1 MATQSKQED
10 RLALVNTQ
18 VRTLVSEP
26 NYGKFEIEPLE
37 RGYGVTLGN
46 ALRRVLLSSIPG
58 AAITS
63 VRIDGVQS
71 EFEPIPGVKED
82 TVHFLLNL
90 KNVAIR
96 IASENPRGQY
106 TLRLQVQ
113 GPGRVTAA
121 DIQTPLDVDIVN
133 PELYLATLTD
143 SSARLN
149 VEIIVEMGRGYLATI
164 KRERERGR
172 SSIGEIRLNALFN
185 PVTKVNF
192 LVEPTLVG
200 ERTDYDRLIL
210 EVWTNGAVSPTDAV
224 SQAASILMK
233 QFEPLV
239 HLGASALVDGLAAV
253 PPPPGVD
260 VPDRPLEELGLS
272 TRVLNALRSG
282 GINTLYKL
290 LSTPEQQLLTLRNFG
305 ETAKKEVEE
314 KLSAMGLSLM
324 KSGRRRGS

>member
-1 MATQSKQED
+1 MTVQMVEA
-10 RLALVNTQ
+10 Q
-18 VRTLVSEP
+18 VRTLVHEP
-26 NYGKFEIEPLE
+26 KYGKFEVEPLE

-63 VRIDGVQS
+63 VRIEGVLS

-82 TVHFLLNL
+82 TIHFLLNL

-96 IASENPRGQY
+96 IHSSQPRDKY
-106 TLRLQVQ
+106 SLRLQVQ

-121 DIQTPLDVDIVN
+121 DIQAPADVEIVN
-133 PELYLATLTD
+133 PELYLATLSD
-143 SSARLN
+143 SSARIN
-149 VEIIVEMGRGYLATI
+149 ADITVEYGRGYVPAL
-164 KRERERGR
+164 KRERGR
-172 SSIGEIRLNALFN
+172 GSIGEIRTNALFN

-210 EVWTNGAVSPTDAV
+210 EVWTNGAIEPAQAV
-224 SQAASILMK
+224 YQAAAILREQFKQLMK
-233 QFEPLV
+233 
-239 HLGASALVDGLAAV
+239 LGGEEAVAETAVVSA
-253 PPPPGVD
+253 PPGVT

-282 GINTLYKL
+282 GIDTLYKL
-290 LSTPEQQLLTLRNFG
+290 LSTPEQKLLTLRNFG
-305 ETAKKEVEE
+305 ETAKREVEE
-314 KLSAMGLSLM
+314 KLSEMGLSLL
-324 KSGRRRGS
+324 KTGRRRGQA

>member
-1 MATQSKQED
+1 MTVQMVQSE
-10 RLALVNTQ
+10 

-26 NYGKFEIEPLE
+26 KYGKFEVEPLE

-63 VRIDGVQS
+63 VRIEGVLS

-82 TVHFLLNL
+82 TIHFLLNL

-96 IASENPRGQY
+96 IHSSQPRDKY

-121 DIQTPLDVDIVN
+121 DIQAPADVEIVN
-133 PELYLATLTD
+133 PELYLATLSD
-143 SSARLN
+143 SSARISAEIT
-149 VEIIVEMGRGYLATI
+149 VETGRGYVAAL
-164 KRERERGR
+164 KRERGR
-172 SSIGEIRLNALFN
+172 GSVGEIRTNALFN

-210 EVWTNGAVSPTDAV
+210 EVWTNGAISPAEAV
-224 SQAASILMK
+224 YQAAGILRE
-233 QFEPLV
+233 QFHRLMQIGGGE
-239 HLGASALVDGLAAV
+239 GAPDSATVV
-253 PPPPGVD
+253 PAPPGVT
-260 VPDRPLEELGLS
+260 VPDRPLEDLGLS

-282 GINTLYKL
+282 GIDTLYKL
-290 LSTPEQQLLTLRNFG
+290 LSTPEQKLLTLRNFG
-305 ETAKKEVEE
+305 DTAKREVEE

-324 KSGRRRGS
+324 KSGRRRGQS

>member
-1 MATQSKQED
+1 MTTS
-10 RLALVNTQ
+10 LVETH
-18 VRTLVSEP
+18 VRPLVSEP
-26 NYGKFEIEPLE
+26 DYGKFEIEPLE

-63 VRIDGVQS
+63 VRIEGVLS

-82 TVHFLLNL
+82 TIHFLLNL
-90 KNVAIR
+90 KNVVIR
-96 IASENPRGQY
+96 IDSANPRDRY
-106 TLRLQVQ
+106 NLRLQVQ

-121 DIQTPLDVDIVN
+121 DIQAPSDVEIVN
-133 PELYLATLTD
+133 PELYLATLSD

-149 VEIIVEMGRGYLATI
+149 VDITAEVGRGYVAAL
-164 KRERERGR
+164 KRERMRG
-172 SSIGEIRLNALFN
+172 SVGEIRMNALFN

-210 EVWTNGAVSPTDAV
+210 EVWTNGSVAPAEVV
-224 SQAASILMK
+224 SQAATILTR
-233 QFEPLV
+233 QFELLTS
-239 HLGASALVDGLAAV
+239 LGGEALSEHAAV
-253 PPPPGVD
+253 VPAPPGVT

-282 GINTLYKL
+282 GIDTLYKL
-290 LSTPEQQLLTLRNFG
+290 LNTPEQKLITLRNFG
-305 ETAKKEVEE
+305 DTARKEVEE

-324 KSGRRRGS
+324 KTGRRRSS

>member
-1 MATQSKQED
+1 MTTS
-10 RLALVNTQ
+10 LVETQ

-63 VRIDGVQS
+63 VRIEGVLS

-82 TVHFLLNL
+82 TIHFLLNL
-90 KNVAIR
+90 KNVVLR
-96 IASENPRGQY
+96 IDSEHPRERY
-106 TLRLQVQ
+106 SLRLQVQ

-121 DIQTPLDVDIVN
+121 DIQAPMDVEIMN
-133 PELYLATLTD
+133 PELYLATLSD
-143 SSARLN
+143 ASARLN
-149 VEIIVEMGRGYLATI
+149 VDITVEVGRGYVAAL

-172 SSIGEIRLNALFN
+172 GSVGEIRMNALFN

-210 EVWTNGAVSPTDAV
+210 EVWTNGSVAPAEAV
-224 SQAASILMK
+224 SQAATILTK
-233 QFEPLV
+233 QFEQLTA
-239 HLGASALVDGLAAV
+239 LGSEGLGDQAV
-253 PPPPGVD
+253 VVPAPPGVN

-282 GINTLYKL
+282 GIDTLYKL
-290 LSTPEQQLLTLRNFG
+290 LNTPDQKLNSLRNFG
-305 ETAKKEVEE
+305 ETARKEVEE

>member
-1 MATQSKQED
+1 MITS
-10 RLALVNTQ
+10 LVETQ
-18 VRTLVSEP
+18 VRTLIAEP

-63 VRIDGVQS
+63 VRIEGVLS

-82 TVHFLLNL
+82 TIHFLLNL
-90 KNVAIR
+90 KNVALR
-96 IASENPRGQY
+96 VDMNYPRDRY
-106 TLRLQVQ
+106 SLRLQAQ

-121 DIQTPLDVDIVN
+121 DIQAPMDVEIMN
-133 PELYLATLTD
+133 PELYLATL
-143 SSARLN
+143 SEGARLN
-149 VEIIVEMGRGYLATI
+149 VDITVEIGRGYLATL

-172 SSIGEIRLNALFN
+172 TPIGEIRVNALFN

-200 ERTDYDRLIL
+200 DRTDFDRLIL
-210 EVWTNGAVSPTDAV
+210 EIWTNGAATPSEAL
-224 SQAASILMK
+224 SQAATILTK
-233 QFEPLV
+233 QFQLITA
-239 HLGASALVDGLAAV
+239 LGSEHHSDQAAV
-253 PPPPGVD
+253 VSPPPGVT

-282 GINTLYKL
+282 GIDTLYKL
-290 LSTPEQQLLTLRNFG
+290 LSTPEQKLITLRNFG
-305 ETAKKEVEE
+305 DTARKEVED

-324 KSGRRRGS
+324 KSGRRRSL

>member
-1 MATQSKQED
+1 MTTS
-10 RLALVNTQ
+10 LVETK

-63 VRIDGVQS
+63 VRIEGVLS

-82 TVHFLLNL
+82 TIHFLLNL

-96 IASENPRGQY
+96 IHSEQLRERY
-106 TLRLQVQ
+106 SLRLQVQ

-121 DIQTPLDVDIVN
+121 DIQAPMDVEIVN
-133 PELYLATLTD
+133 PELYLATLSD
-143 SSARLN
+143 ASARLN
-149 VEIIVEMGRGYLATI
+149 VDITVEVGRGYVAAL

-172 SSIGEIRLNALFN
+172 SSVGEIRMNALFN

-210 EVWTNGAVSPTDAV
+210 EVWTNGATTPAEAV
-224 SQAASILMK
+224 SQAATILTK
-233 QFEPLV
+233 QFEQLTTLSSEG
-239 HLGASALVDGLAAV
+239 LGDHAV
-253 PPPPGVD
+253 VVPAPPGVN

-282 GINTLYKL
+282 GIDTLYKL
-290 LSTPEQQLLTLRNFG
+290 LNTPEQKLVTLRNFG
-305 ETAKKEVEE
+305 ETARKEVEE

-324 KSGRRRGS
+324 KTGRRRGS

>member
-1 MATQSKQED
+1 MTTS
-10 RLALVNTQ
+10 LVETQ

-63 VRIDGVQS
+63 VRIEGVLS

-82 TVHFLLNL
+82 TIHFLLNL
-90 KNVAIR
+90 KNVVLR
-96 IASENPRGQY
+96 IDSEHPRERY
-106 TLRLQVQ
+106 SLRLQVQ

-121 DIQTPLDVDIVN
+121 DIQAPMDVEIMN
-133 PELYLATLTD
+133 PELYLATLSD
-143 SSARLN
+143 ASARLN
-149 VEIIVEMGRGYLATI
+149 VDITVEVGRGYVAAL

-172 SSIGEIRLNALFN
+172 GSVGEIRMNALFN

-210 EVWTNGAVSPTDAV
+210 EVWTNGATTPAEAV
-224 SQAASILMK
+224 SQAATILTK
-233 QFEPLV
+233 QFEQLTTLSSEA
-239 HLGASALVDGLAAV
+239 LGDHAV
-253 PPPPGVD
+253 VVPAPPGVT

-282 GINTLYKL
+282 GIDTLYKL
-290 LSTPEQQLLTLRNFG
+290 LNTPEQKLVTLRNFG
-305 ETAKKEVEE
+305 DTARKEVEE
-314 KLSAMGLSLM
+314 KLSAMGLSLT

>member
-1 MATQSKQED
+1 MTTS
-10 RLALVNTQ
+10 LVETK

-63 VRIDGVQS
+63 VRIEGVLS

-82 TVHFLLNL
+82 TIHFLLNL

-96 IASENPRGQY
+96 IHSEQLRERY
-106 TLRLQVQ
+106 SLRLQVQ

-121 DIQTPLDVDIVN
+121 DIQAPMDVEIVN
-133 PELYLATLTD
+133 PELYLATLSD
-143 SSARLN
+143 ASARLN
-149 VEIIVEMGRGYLATI
+149 VDITVEVGRGYVAAL

-172 SSIGEIRLNALFN
+172 SSVGEIRMNALFN

-210 EVWTNGAVSPTDAV
+210 EVWTNGATTPAEAV
-224 SQAASILMK
+224 SQAATILTK
-233 QFEPLV
+233 QFEQLTT
-239 HLGASALVDGLAAV
+239 LGSEGLGDHAV
-253 PPPPGVD
+253 VVPAPPGVT

-282 GINTLYKL
+282 GIDTLYKL
-290 LSTPEQQLLTLRNFG
+290 LNTPEQKLVTLRNFG
-305 ETAKKEVEE
+305 ETARKEVEE

-324 KSGRRRGS
+324 KTGRRRGS

>member
-1 MATQSKQED
+1 MTTS
-10 RLALVNTQ
+10 LVETQ
-18 VRTLVSEP
+18 VRTLITEQD
-26 NYGKFEIEPLE
+26 YGKFEIEPLE

-63 VRIDGVQS
+63 VRIEGVLS

-82 TVHFLLNL
+82 TIHFLLNL
-90 KNVAIR
+90 KNVVLR
-96 IASENPRGQY
+96 IDSEHPRERY
-106 TLRLQVQ
+106 SLRLQVQ

-121 DIQTPLDVDIVN
+121 DIQAPMDVEIMN
-133 PELYLATLTD
+133 PELYLATLSD
-143 SSARLN
+143 ASARLN
-149 VEIIVEMGRGYLATI
+149 VDITVEVGRGYVAAL

-172 SSIGEIRLNALFN
+172 GSVGEIRMNALFN

-210 EVWTNGAVSPTDAV
+210 EVWTNGSVAPAEAV
-224 SQAASILMK
+224 SQAATILTK
-233 QFEPLV
+233 QFEQ
-239 HLGASALVDGLAAV
+239 LAALGSEGLGDHAVVV
-253 PPPPGVD
+253 PAPPGVN

-282 GINTLYKL
+282 GIDTLYKL
-290 LSTPEQQLLTLRNFG
+290 LNTPEQKLVTLRNFG
-305 ETAKKEVEE
+305 DTARKEVEE

-324 KSGRRRGS
+324 KTGRRRGS

>member
-1 MATQSKQED
+1 MTVQMVE
-10 RLALVNTQ
+10 TE
-18 VRTLVSEP
+18 VRTLISEP
-26 NYGKFEIEPLE
+26 KYGKFEVEPLE

-63 VRIDGVQS
+63 VRIEGVLS

-82 TVHFLLNL
+82 TIHFLLNL
-90 KNVAIR
+90 KNVAFR
-96 IASENPRGQY
+96 IHSPQPRDKY

-121 DIQTPLDVDIVN
+121 DIQAPADVEIVN
-133 PELYLATLTD
+133 PELYLATLSD
-143 SSARLN
+143 SSARIN
-149 VEIIVEMGRGYLATI
+149 ADITVEVGRGYATAI
-164 KRERERGR
+164 KRERGRG
-172 SSIGEIRLNALFN
+172 SVGEIRTNALFN

-210 EVWTNGAVSPTDAV
+210 EVWTNGAITPSEAV
-224 SQAASILMK
+224 FQAAAILRD
-233 QFEPLV
+233 QFTRLMAIGGEE
-239 HLGASALVDGLAAV
+239 GALDRAAV
-253 PPPPGVD
+253 VPAPPGVT

-282 GINTLYKL
+282 GIDTLYKL
-290 LSTPEQQLLTLRNFG
+290 LSTPEQKLLNLRNFG
-305 ETAKKEVEE
+305 DTAKKEVEE

-324 KSGRRRGS
+324 KTGRRRGSS

>member
-1 MATQSKQED
+1 MTTS
-10 RLALVNTQ
+10 LVETQ
-18 VRTLVSEP
+18 VRTLVSEQ

-63 VRIDGVQS
+63 VRIEGVLS

-82 TVHFLLNL
+82 TIHFLLNL
-90 KNVAIR
+90 KNVVIR
-96 IASENPRGQY
+96 IDSEHPRERY
-106 TLRLQVQ
+106 SLRLQVQ

-121 DIQTPLDVDIVN
+121 DIQAPMDVEIMN
-133 PELYLATLTD
+133 PELYLATLSD
-143 SSARLN
+143 ASARLN
-149 VEIIVEMGRGYLATI
+149 VDITVEVGRGYVAAL

-172 SSIGEIRLNALFN
+172 GSVGEIRMNALFN

-210 EVWTNGAVSPTDAV
+210 EVWTNGSVAPAEAV
-224 SQAASILMK
+224 SQAATILTK
-233 QFEPLV
+233 QFEQLTT
-239 HLGASALVDGLAAV
+239 LGSEGLGDHAV
-253 PPPPGVD
+253 VVPAPPGVN

-282 GINTLYKL
+282 GIDTLYKL
-290 LSTPEQQLLTLRNFG
+290 LNTPDQKLVTLRNFG
-305 ETAKKEVEE
+305 ETARKEVEE

>member
-1 MATQSKQED
+1 MTTS
-10 RLALVNTQ
+10 LVETK

-63 VRIDGVQS
+63 VRIEGVLS

-82 TVHFLLNL
+82 TIHFLLNL
-90 KNVAIR
+90 KNVVLR
-96 IASENPRGQY
+96 IDSEHPRERY
-106 TLRLQVQ
+106 SLRLQVQ

-121 DIQTPLDVDIVN
+121 DIQAPMDVEIMN
-133 PELYLATLTD
+133 PELYLATLSD
-143 SSARLN
+143 ASARLN
-149 VEIIVEMGRGYLATI
+149 VDITVEVGRGYVAAL

-172 SSIGEIRLNALFN
+172 GSVGEIRMNALFN

-210 EVWTNGAVSPTDAV
+210 EVWTNGATTPAEAV
-224 SQAASILMK
+224 SQAATILTK
-233 QFEPLV
+233 QFEQLTTLSSEA
-239 HLGASALVDGLAAV
+239 LGDHAV
-253 PPPPGVD
+253 VVPAPPGVT

-282 GINTLYKL
+282 GIDTLYKL
-290 LSTPEQQLLTLRNFG
+290 LNTPEQKLVTLRNFG
-305 ETAKKEVEE
+305 ETARREVEE

-324 KSGRRRGS
+324 KTGRRRGS

>member
-1 MATQSKQED
+1 MTVPVVD
-10 RLALVNTQ
+10 TQ
-18 VRTLVSEP
+18 VRTLIHEP
-26 NYGKFEIEPLE
+26 KYGKFEVEPLE

-46 ALRRVLLSSIPG
+46 ALRRVLLSSIRG

-63 VRIDGVQS
+63 VRIEGVLS

-96 IASENPRGQY
+96 IHASQPRERY
-106 TLRLQVQ
+106 SLRLQVQ

-121 DIQTPLDVDIVN
+121 DIIAPAEVEIVN
-133 PELYLATLTD
+133 PELYLATLSD
-143 SSARLN
+143 SSARIN
-149 VEIIVEMGRGYLATI
+149 ADITVELGQGYVPAL
-164 KRERERGR
+164 KRERGR
-172 SSIGEIRLNALFN
+172 GSVGEIRMNALFN

-210 EVWTNGAVSPTDAV
+210 EVWTNGAIEPAQAV
-224 SQAASILMK
+224 YQAAAILRE
-233 QFEPLV
+233 QFGRLMT
-239 HLGASALVDGLAAV
+239 LGGEQAV
-253 PPPPGVD
+253 AETAVVPAPPGVN

-282 GINTLYKL
+282 GITTLYKL
-290 LSTPEQQLLTLRNFG
+290 LSTPEQKLLELRNFG
-305 ETAKKEVEE
+305 DTAKKEVEE

-324 KSGRRRGS
+324 KTGRRRVQA

>member
-1 MATQSKQED
+1 MTTS
-10 RLALVNTQ
+10 LVETK
-18 VRTLVSEP
+18 VHTLIDEP
-26 NYGKFEIEPLE
+26 IYGKFEIEPLE

-63 VRIDGVQS
+63 VRIEGVLS

-82 TVHFLLNL
+82 TIHFLLNL
-90 KNVAIR
+90 KNVALR
-96 IASENPRGQY
+96 VDMDHPRDRY
-106 TLRLQVQ
+106 TLRLQAQ

-121 DIQTPLDVDIVN
+121 DIQASMDVEIMN
-133 PELYLATLTD
+133 PELYLATL
-143 SSARLN
+143 SEGARLN
-149 VEIIVEMGRGYLATI
+149 VDITVEIGRGYVATL

-172 SSIGEIRLNALFN
+172 TPVGEIRVNALFN

-200 ERTDYDRLIL
+200 DRTDFDRLIL
-210 EVWTNGAVSPTDAV
+210 EVWTNGAATPSEAV
-224 SQAASILMK
+224 SRAAMILTK
-233 QFEPLV
+233 QFEQITT
-239 HLGASALVDGLAAV
+239 LGGETIIDHSAVVA
-253 PPPPGVD
+253 PPPGVT

-282 GINTLYKL
+282 GIDTLYKL
-290 LSTPEQQLLTLRNFG
+290 LSTPEQKLTTLRNFG
-305 ETAKKEVEE
+305 DTARKEVEE

-324 KSGRRRGS
+324 KSGRRRSS

>member
-1 MATQSKQED
+1 MTTS
-10 RLALVNTQ
+10 LVETK

-63 VRIDGVQS
+63 VRIEGVLS

-82 TVHFLLNL
+82 TIHFLLNL

-96 IASENPRGQY
+96 IHSEQLRERY
-106 TLRLQVQ
+106 SLRLQVQ

-121 DIQTPLDVDIVN
+121 DIQAPMDVEIVN
-133 PELYLATLTD
+133 PELYLATLSD
-143 SSARLN
+143 ASARLN
-149 VEIIVEMGRGYLATI
+149 VDIIVEVGRGYVAAL

-172 SSIGEIRLNALFN
+172 SSVGEIRMNALFN

-210 EVWTNGAVSPTDAV
+210 EVWTNGATTPAEAV
-224 SQAASILMK
+224 SQAATILTK
-233 QFEPLV
+233 QFEQLTTLSSEG
-239 HLGASALVDGLAAV
+239 LGDHAV
-253 PPPPGVD
+253 VVPAPPGVT

-282 GINTLYKL
+282 GIDTLYKL
-290 LSTPEQQLLTLRNFG
+290 LNTPEQKLVTLRNFG
-305 ETAKKEVEE
+305 ETARREVEE

-324 KSGRRRGS
+324 KTGRRRGS

>member
-1 MATQSKQED
+1 MTTS
-10 RLALVNTQ
+10 LVETK

-63 VRIDGVQS
+63 VRIEGVLS

-82 TVHFLLNL
+82 TIHFLLNL
-90 KNVAIR
+90 KNVVLR
-96 IASENPRGQY
+96 IDSEHPRERY
-106 TLRLQVQ
+106 SLRLQVQ

-121 DIQTPLDVDIVN
+121 DIQAPMDVEIMN
-133 PELYLATLTD
+133 PELYLATLSD
-143 SSARLN
+143 ASARLN
-149 VEIIVEMGRGYLATI
+149 VDITVEVGRGYVAAL

-172 SSIGEIRLNALFN
+172 GSVGEIRMNALFN

-210 EVWTNGAVSPTDAV
+210 EVWTNGSVAPAEAV
-224 SQAASILMK
+224 SQAATILTK
-233 QFEPLV
+233 QFEQ
-239 HLGASALVDGLAAV
+239 LAALGSEGLGDHAVVV
-253 PPPPGVD
+253 PAPPGVN

-282 GINTLYKL
+282 GIDTLYKL
-290 LSTPEQQLLTLRNFG
+290 LNTPEQKLVTLRNFG
-305 ETAKKEVEE
+305 DTARKEVEE
-314 KLSAMGLSLM
+314 KLGAMGLSLM
-324 KSGRRRGS
+324 KTGRRRGS

>member
-1 MATQSKQED
+1 
-10 RLALVNTQ
+10 
-18 VRTLVSEP
+18 VSEP

-63 VRIDGVQS
+63 VRIEGVLS

-82 TVHFLLNL
+82 TIHFLLNL

-96 IASENPRGQY
+96 IHSEQLRERY
-106 TLRLQVQ
+106 SLRLQVQ

-121 DIQTPLDVDIVN
+121 DIQAPMDVEIVN
-133 PELYLATLTD
+133 PELYLATLSD
-143 SSARLN
+143 ASARLN
-149 VEIIVEMGRGYLATI
+149 VDITVEVGRGYVAAL

-172 SSIGEIRLNALFN
+172 SSVGEIRMNALFN

-210 EVWTNGAVSPTDAV
+210 EVWTNGATTPAEAV
-224 SQAASILMK
+224 SQAATILTK
-233 QFEPLV
+233 QFEQLTTLSSEA
-239 HLGASALVDGLAAV
+239 LGDHAV
-253 PPPPGVD
+253 VVPAPPGVT

-282 GINTLYKL
+282 GIDTLYKL
-290 LSTPEQQLLTLRNFG
+290 LNTPEQKLVTLRNFG
-305 ETAKKEVEE
+305 ETARKEVEE

-324 KSGRRRGS
+324 KTGRRRGS

>member
-1 MATQSKQED
+1 MTTS
-10 RLALVNTQ
+10 LVETK

-63 VRIDGVQS
+63 VRIEGVLS

-82 TVHFLLNL
+82 TIHFLLNL

-96 IASENPRGQY
+96 IHSEQLRDRY
-106 TLRLQVQ
+106 SLRLQVQ

-121 DIQTPLDVDIVN
+121 DIQAPMDVEIVN
-133 PELYLATLTD
+133 PELYLATLSD
-143 SSARLN
+143 ASARLN
-149 VEIIVEMGRGYLATI
+149 VDIIVEVGRGYVAAL

-172 SSIGEIRLNALFN
+172 SSVGEIRMNALFN

-210 EVWTNGAVSPTDAV
+210 EVWTNGATTPAEAV
-224 SQAASILMK
+224 SQAATILTK
-233 QFEPLV
+233 QFEQLTTLSSEG
-239 HLGASALVDGLAAV
+239 LGDHAV
-253 PPPPGVD
+253 VVPAPPGVT

-282 GINTLYKL
+282 GIDTLYKL
-290 LSTPEQQLLTLRNFG
+290 LNTPEQKLVTLRNFG
-305 ETAKKEVEE
+305 ETARREVEE

-324 KSGRRRGS
+324 KTGRRRGS

>member
-1 MATQSKQED
+1 MTTS
-10 RLALVNTQ
+10 LVETK

-63 VRIDGVQS
+63 VRIEGVLS

-82 TVHFLLNL
+82 TIHFLLNL

-96 IASENPRGQY
+96 IHSEQLRERY
-106 TLRLQVQ
+106 SLRLQVQ

-121 DIQTPLDVDIVN
+121 DIQAPMDVEIVN
-133 PELYLATLTD
+133 PELYLATLSD
-143 SSARLN
+143 ASARLN
-149 VEIIVEMGRGYLATI
+149 VDITVEVGRGYVAAL

-172 SSIGEIRLNALFN
+172 SSVGEIRMNALFN

-210 EVWTNGAVSPTDAV
+210 EVWTNGATTPAEAV
-224 SQAASILMK
+224 SQAATILTK
-233 QFEPLV
+233 QFEQLTTLSSEGLGDHAVVPAPL
-239 HLGASALVDGLAAV
+239 
-253 PPPPGVD
+253 GVT

-282 GINTLYKL
+282 GIDTLYKL
-290 LSTPEQQLLTLRNFG
+290 LNTPEQKLVTLRNFG
-305 ETAKKEVEE
+305 DTARKEVEE

-324 KSGRRRGS
+324 KTGRRRGS

>member
-1 MATQSKQED
+1 MTTS
-10 RLALVNTQ
+10 LVETQ
-18 VRTLVSEP
+18 VRTLITEQG
-26 NYGKFEIEPLE
+26 YGKFEIEPLE

-63 VRIDGVQS
+63 VRIEGVLS

-82 TVHFLLNL
+82 TIHFLLNL
-90 KNVAIR
+90 KNVVIR
-96 IASENPRGQY
+96 IDSEHPRERY
-106 TLRLQVQ
+106 SLRLQVQ

-121 DIQTPLDVDIVN
+121 DIQAPMDVEIMN
-133 PELYLATLTD
+133 PELYLATLSD
-143 SSARLN
+143 ASARLN
-149 VEIIVEMGRGYLATI
+149 VDITVETGRGYVAAL
-164 KRERERGR
+164 KRDRERGR
-172 SSIGEIRLNALFN
+172 GSVGEIRMNALFN

-210 EVWTNGAVSPTDAV
+210 EVWTNGSVTPAEVV
-224 SQAASILMK
+224 SQAATILTK
-233 QFEPLV
+233 QFEQLTT
-239 HLGASALVDGLAAV
+239 LGSEGLGDHAV
-253 PPPPGVD
+253 VVPAPPGVN

-282 GINTLYKL
+282 GIDTLYKL
-290 LSTPEQQLLTLRNFG
+290 LNTPDQKLNSLRNFG
-305 ETAKKEVEE
+305 ETARKEVEE

>member
-1 MATQSKQED
+1 MTTS
-10 RLALVNTQ
+10 LVETQ
-18 VRTLVSEP
+18 VRTLVSEQ

-63 VRIDGVQS
+63 VRIEGVLS

-82 TVHFLLNL
+82 TIHFLLNL
-90 KNVAIR
+90 KNVVIR
-96 IASENPRGQY
+96 IDSEHPRDRY
-106 TLRLQVQ
+106 ALRLQVQ

-121 DIQTPLDVDIVN
+121 DIQAPMDVEIMN
-133 PELYLATLTD
+133 PELYLATLSD
-143 SSARLN
+143 ASARLN
-149 VEIIVEMGRGYLATI
+149 VDITVETGRGYVAAL

-172 SSIGEIRLNALFN
+172 GSVGEIRMNALFN

-210 EVWTNGAVSPTDAV
+210 EVWTNGSVAPAEVV
-224 SQAASILMK
+224 SQAATILTK
-233 QFEPLV
+233 QFEQLTA
-239 HLGASALVDGLAAV
+239 LGSERLDDHAV
-253 PPPPGVD
+253 VAPAPPGVN

-282 GINTLYKL
+282 GIDTLYKL
-290 LSTPEQQLLTLRNFG
+290 LNTPDQKLNNLRNFG
-305 ETAKKEVEE
+305 ETARKEVEE

>member
-1 MATQSKQED
+1 MTTS
-10 RLALVNTQ
+10 LVETQ

-63 VRIDGVQS
+63 VRIEGVLS

-82 TVHFLLNL
+82 TIHFLLNL
-90 KNVAIR
+90 KNVVIR
-96 IASENPRGQY
+96 IDSEHPRERY
-106 TLRLQVQ
+106 SLRLQVQ

-121 DIQTPLDVDIVN
+121 DIQAPMDVEIMN
-133 PELYLATLTD
+133 PELYLATLSD
-143 SSARLN
+143 ASARLN
-149 VEIIVEMGRGYLATI
+149 VDITVEVGRGYVAAL

-172 SSIGEIRLNALFN
+172 GSVGEIRMNALFN

-210 EVWTNGAVSPTDAV
+210 EVWTNGSVAPAEVV
-224 SQAASILMK
+224 SQAATILTK
-233 QFEPLV
+233 QFEQLTT
-239 HLGASALVDGLAAV
+239 LGSEGLGDHAV
-253 PPPPGVD
+253 VVPAPPGVN

-282 GINTLYKL
+282 GIDTLYKL
-290 LSTPEQQLLTLRNFG
+290 LNTPDQKLVTLRNFG
-305 ETAKKEVEE
+305 ETARKEVEE

>member
-1 MATQSKQED
+1 MTTS
-10 RLALVNTQ
+10 LVETQ

-63 VRIDGVQS
+63 VRIEGVLS

-82 TVHFLLNL
+82 TIHFLLNL

-96 IASENPRGQY
+96 IHSEQLRERY
-106 TLRLQVQ
+106 SLRLQVQ

-121 DIQTPLDVDIVN
+121 DIQAPMDVEIVN
-133 PELYLATLTD
+133 PELYLATLSD
-143 SSARLN
+143 ASARLN
-149 VEIIVEMGRGYLATI
+149 VDITVEVGRGYVAAL

-172 SSIGEIRLNALFN
+172 SSVGEIRMNALFN

-210 EVWTNGAVSPTDAV
+210 EVWTNGATTPAEAV
-224 SQAASILMK
+224 SQAATILTK
-233 QFEPLV
+233 QFEQLTTLSSEA
-239 HLGASALVDGLAAV
+239 LGDHAV
-253 PPPPGVD
+253 VVPAPPGVT

-282 GINTLYKL
+282 GIDTLYKL
-290 LSTPEQQLLTLRNFG
+290 LNTPEQKLVTLRNFG
-305 ETAKKEVEE
+305 ETARKEVEE

-324 KSGRRRGS
+324 KTGRRRGS

>member
-1 MATQSKQED
+1 MTTS
-10 RLALVNTQ
+10 LVETQ

-63 VRIDGVQS
+63 VRIEGVLS

-82 TVHFLLNL
+82 TIHFLLNL

-96 IASENPRGQY
+96 IHSEQLRERY
-106 TLRLQVQ
+106 SLRLQVQ

-121 DIQTPLDVDIVN
+121 DIQAPMDVEIVN
-133 PELYLATLTD
+133 PELYLATLSD
-143 SSARLN
+143 ASARLN
-149 VEIIVEMGRGYLATI
+149 VDITVEVGRGYVAAL

-172 SSIGEIRLNALFN
+172 SSVGEIRMNALFN

-210 EVWTNGAVSPTDAV
+210 EVWTNGATTPAEAV
-224 SQAASILMK
+224 SQAATILTK
-233 QFEPLV
+233 QFEQLTTLSSEG
-239 HLGASALVDGLAAV
+239 LGDHAV
-253 PPPPGVD
+253 VVPAPPGVN

-282 GINTLYKL
+282 GIDTLYKL
-290 LSTPEQQLLTLRNFG
+290 LNTPEQKLVTLRNFG
-305 ETAKKEVEE
+305 ETARKEVEE

-324 KSGRRRGS
+324 KTGRRRGS

>member
-1 MATQSKQED
+1 MTTS
-10 RLALVNTQ
+10 LVETQ
-18 VRTLVSEP
+18 VRTLVSEQD
-26 NYGKFEIEPLE
+26 YGKFEIEPLE

-63 VRIDGVQS
+63 VRIEGVLS

-82 TVHFLLNL
+82 TIHFLLNL
-90 KNVAIR
+90 KNVVIR
-96 IASENPRGQY
+96 IDSEHPRERY
-106 TLRLQVQ
+106 SLRLQAQ
-113 GPGRVTAA
+113 GPGRVVAA
-121 DIQTPLDVDIVN
+121 DIQAPMDVEIMN
-133 PELYLATLTD
+133 PELYLATLSD
-143 SSARLN
+143 ASARLN
-149 VEIIVEMGRGYLATI
+149 VDITVEVGRGYVAAL

-172 SSIGEIRLNALFN
+172 GSVGEIRMNALFN

-210 EVWTNGAVSPTDAV
+210 EVWTNGSVAPAEVV
-224 SQAASILMK
+224 SQAATILTK
-233 QFEPLV
+233 QFEQLTT
-239 HLGASALVDGLAAV
+239 LGSEGLGDHAV
-253 PPPPGVD
+253 VVPAPPGVN

-282 GINTLYKL
+282 GIDTLYKL
-290 LSTPEQQLLTLRNFG
+290 LNTPDQKLVTLRNFG
-305 ETAKKEVEE
+305 ETARKEVEE

-324 KSGRRRGS
+324 KSGRRRSQS

>member
-1 MATQSKQED
+1 MTTS
-10 RLALVNTQ
+10 LVETK

-63 VRIDGVQS
+63 VRIEGVLS

-82 TVHFLLNL
+82 TIHFLLNL

-96 IASENPRGQY
+96 IHSEHPRERY
-106 TLRLQVQ
+106 SLRLQVQ

-121 DIQTPLDVDIVN
+121 DIQAPMDVEIMN
-133 PELYLATLTD
+133 PELYLATLSD
-143 SSARLN
+143 ASARLN
-149 VEIIVEMGRGYLATI
+149 VDITVEVGRGYVAAL

-172 SSIGEIRLNALFN
+172 SSVGEIRMNALFN

-210 EVWTNGAVSPTDAV
+210 EVWTNGATTPAEAV
-224 SQAASILMK
+224 SQAATILTK
-233 QFEPLV
+233 QFEQLTTLSSEA
-239 HLGASALVDGLAAV
+239 LGDHAV
-253 PPPPGVD
+253 VVPAPPGVT

-282 GINTLYKL
+282 GIDTLYKL
-290 LSTPEQQLLTLRNFG
+290 LNTPEQKLVTLRNFG
-305 ETAKKEVEE
+305 ETARKEVEE

-324 KSGRRRGS
+324 KTGRRRGS

>member
-1 MATQSKQED
+1 MTTS
-10 RLALVNTQ
+10 LVETK

-63 VRIDGVQS
+63 VRIEGVLS

-82 TVHFLLNL
+82 TIHFLLNL

-96 IASENPRGQY
+96 IHSEHPRERY
-106 TLRLQVQ
+106 SLRLQVQ

-121 DIQTPLDVDIVN
+121 DIQAPMDVEIVN
-133 PELYLATLTD
+133 PELYLATLSD
-143 SSARLN
+143 ASARLN
-149 VEIIVEMGRGYLATI
+149 VDITVEVGRGYVAAL

-172 SSIGEIRLNALFN
+172 SSVGEIRMNALFN

-210 EVWTNGAVSPTDAV
+210 EVWTNGATTPAEAV
-224 SQAASILMK
+224 SQAATILTK
-233 QFEPLV
+233 QFEQLTTLSSEA
-239 HLGASALVDGLAAV
+239 LGDHAV
-253 PPPPGVD
+253 VVPAPPGVT

-282 GINTLYKL
+282 GIDTLYKL
-290 LSTPEQQLLTLRNFG
+290 LNTPEQKLVTLRNFG
-305 ETAKKEVEE
+305 ETARKEVEE

-324 KSGRRRGS
+324 KTGRRRGS

>member
-1 MATQSKQED
+1 MITS
-10 RLALVNTQ
+10 LVETQ
-18 VRTLVSEP
+18 VRTLIDEP
-26 NYGKFEIEPLE
+26 TYGKFEIEPLE

-63 VRIDGVQS
+63 VRIEGVLS

-82 TVHFLLNL
+82 TIHFLLNL
-90 KNVAIR
+90 KNVALR
-96 IASENPRGQY
+96 VDMNYPRDRY
-106 TLRLQVQ
+106 SLRLQAQ

-121 DIQTPLDVDIVN
+121 DIQAPMDVEIMN
-133 PELYLATLTD
+133 PELYLATL
-143 SSARLN
+143 SEGARLN
-149 VEIIVEMGRGYLATI
+149 VDITVEIGRGYLATL

-172 SSIGEIRLNALFN
+172 TPIGEIRVNALFN

-200 ERTDYDRLIL
+200 DRTDFDRLIL
-210 EVWTNGAVSPTDAV
+210 EIWTNGAATPSEAL
-224 SQAASILMK
+224 SQAATILTK
-233 QFEPLV
+233 QFQLITA
-239 HLGASALVDGLAAV
+239 LGSEHHSDQAAV
-253 PPPPGVD
+253 VSAPPGVT

-282 GINTLYKL
+282 GIDTLYKL
-290 LSTPEQQLLTLRNFG
+290 LSTPEQKLITLRNFG
-305 ETAKKEVEE
+305 DTARKEVED

-324 KSGRRRGS
+324 KSGRRRSL

>member
-1 MATQSKQED
+1 MTVQ
-10 RLALVNTQ
+10 LVETQ
-18 VRTLVSEP
+18 VRTLVHEP
-26 NYGKFEIEPLE
+26 KYGKFEVEPLE

-63 VRIDGVQS
+63 VRIEGVLS

-82 TVHFLLNL
+82 TIHFLLNL

-96 IASENPRGQY
+96 VHATQPRDKY
-106 TLRLQVQ
+106 TLRMQVQ

-121 DIQTPLDVDIVN
+121 DIQAPADIEIVN
-133 PELYLATLTD
+133 PELYLATLSD
-143 SSARLN
+143 ASARLN
-149 VEIIVEMGRGYLATI
+149 VDITVEFGRGYVPAL
-164 KRERERGR
+164 KRERGR
-172 SSIGEIRLNALFN
+172 GSVGEIRTNALFS

-210 EVWTNGAVSPTDAV
+210 EVWTNGAIEPAQAV
-224 SQAASILMK
+224 HQAAAILRE
-233 QFEPLV
+233 QFNRLMELGGEDHALEPTAV
-239 HLGASALVDGLAAV
+239 VAA
-253 PPPPGVD
+253 PPGVN
-260 VPDRPLEELGLS
+260 VPDRPLEDLGLS

-282 GINTLYKL
+282 GIDTLYKL
-290 LSTPEQQLLTLRNFG
+290 LTTPEHKLLTLRNFG

-314 KLSAMGLSLM
+314 KLSSLGLSLL
-324 KSGRRRGS
+324 KTGRRRS

>member
-1 MATQSKQED
+1 MTTS
-10 RLALVNTQ
+10 LVETK
-18 VRTLVSEP
+18 VRTLVAELT
-26 NYGKFEIEPLE
+26 YGKFEIEPLE

-63 VRIDGVQS
+63 VRIEGVLS

-82 TVHFLLNL
+82 TIHFLLNL

-96 IASENPRGQY
+96 INSEHPRERY
-106 TLRLQVQ
+106 SLRLQVQ

-121 DIQTPLDVDIVN
+121 DIQTPADVEIVN
-133 PELYLATLTD
+133 PELYLATLSD
-143 SSARLN
+143 ASARLN
-149 VEIIVEMGRGYLATI
+149 VDITVEVGRGYVAAL

-172 SSIGEIRLNALFN
+172 GSVGEIRVNALFN

-210 EVWTNGAVSPTDAV
+210 EVWTNGAIAPAEAV
-224 SQAASILMK
+224 SQAATILTK
-233 QFEPLV
+233 QFELLAT
-239 HLGASALVDGLAAV
+239 LGKEGLGDSMAAV
-253 PPPPGVD
+253 PPLPGVD

-282 GINTLYKL
+282 GIDTLYKL
-290 LSTPEQQLLTLRNFG
+290 LSTPEQKLIALRNFG
-305 ETAKKEVEE
+305 ETARKEVEE

>member
-1 MATQSKQED
+1 MTTS
-10 RLALVNTQ
+10 LVETQ
-18 VRTLVSEP
+18 VRTLVSEQ

-63 VRIDGVQS
+63 VRIEGVLS

-82 TVHFLLNL
+82 TIHFLLNL
-90 KNVAIR
+90 KNVVIR
-96 IASENPRGQY
+96 IDSEHPRERY
-106 TLRLQVQ
+106 SLRLQVQ

-121 DIQTPLDVDIVN
+121 DIQAPMDVEIMN
-133 PELYLATLTD
+133 PELYLATLSD
-143 SSARLN
+143 ASARLN
-149 VEIIVEMGRGYLATI
+149 VDITVEVGRGYVAAL

-172 SSIGEIRLNALFN
+172 GSVGEIRMNALFN

-210 EVWTNGAVSPTDAV
+210 EVWTNGSVAPAEVV
-224 SQAASILMK
+224 SQAATILTK
-233 QFEPLV
+233 QFEQLTA
-239 HLGASALVDGLAAV
+239 LGSEGLGDHAV
-253 PPPPGVD
+253 VVPAPPGVN

-282 GINTLYKL
+282 GIDTLYKL
-290 LSTPEQQLLTLRNFG
+290 LNTPDQKLVTLRNFG
-305 ETAKKEVEE
+305 ETARKEVEE

>member
-1 MATQSKQED
+1 MTTS
-10 RLALVNTQ
+10 LVETK

-63 VRIDGVQS
+63 VRIEGVLS

-82 TVHFLLNL
+82 TIHFLLNL
-90 KNVAIR
+90 KNVVLR
-96 IASENPRGQY
+96 IDSEHPRERY
-106 TLRLQVQ
+106 SLRLQVQ

-121 DIQTPLDVDIVN
+121 DIQAPMDVEIMN
-133 PELYLATLTD
+133 PELYLATLSD
-143 SSARLN
+143 ASARLN
-149 VEIIVEMGRGYLATI
+149 VDITVEVGRGYVAAL

-172 SSIGEIRLNALFN
+172 GSVGEIRMNALFN

-210 EVWTNGAVSPTDAV
+210 EVWTNGAVAPVDAL

-233 QFEPLV
+233 QFEPLTS
-239 HLGASALVDGLAAV
+239 LGAGTLVDGLVSV

-260 VPDRPLEELGLS
+260 IPDRPLEELGLS

-290 LSTPEQQLLTLRNFG
+290 LNTPEQKLNSLRNFG
-305 ETAKKEVEE
+305 ETARKEVEE

-324 KSGRRRGS
+324 KTGRRRGS

>member
-1 MATQSKQED
+1 MTTS
-10 RLALVNTQ
+10 LVETK

-63 VRIDGVQS
+63 VRIEGVLS

-82 TVHFLLNL
+82 TIHFLLNL

-96 IASENPRGQY
+96 IHSEQLRDRY
-106 TLRLQVQ
+106 SLRLQVQ

-121 DIQTPLDVDIVN
+121 DIQAPMDVEIVN
-133 PELYLATLTD
+133 PELYLATLSD
-143 SSARLN
+143 ASARLN
-149 VEIIVEMGRGYLATI
+149 VDITVEVGRGYVAAL

-172 SSIGEIRLNALFN
+172 SSVGEIRMNALFN

-210 EVWTNGAVSPTDAV
+210 EVWTNGATTPAEAV
-224 SQAASILMK
+224 SQAATILTK
-233 QFEPLV
+233 QFEQLTTLSSEG
-239 HLGASALVDGLAAV
+239 LGDHAV
-253 PPPPGVD
+253 VVPAPPGVT

-282 GINTLYKL
+282 GIDTLYKL
-290 LSTPEQQLLTLRNFG
+290 LNTPEQKLVTLRNFG
-305 ETAKKEVEE
+305 ETARREVEE

-324 KSGRRRGS
+324 KTGRRRGS